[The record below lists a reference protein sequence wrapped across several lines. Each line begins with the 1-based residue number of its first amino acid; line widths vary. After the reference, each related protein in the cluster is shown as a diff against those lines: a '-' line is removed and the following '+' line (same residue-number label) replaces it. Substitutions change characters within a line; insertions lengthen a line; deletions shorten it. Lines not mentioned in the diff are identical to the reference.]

1 MKVLSQLYVQTV
13 SLEYQ
18 YKKIKSI
25 HDSYLAYL
33 TWEDM
38 HAVGQALLNINQPP
52 EVITFMRKCNSH
64 VITF

>member
-1 MKVLSQLYVQTV
+1 MNVPNLFCVQAF

-18 YKKIKSI
+18 EKKIKSV
-25 HDSYLAYL
+25 HNSYLAYL
-33 TWEDM
+33 TWEGM
-38 HAVGQALLNINQPP
+38 RAAGQELLNINQPP

>member
-1 MKVLSQLYVQTV
+1 MNVLSLLCVQAV

-18 YKKIKSI
+18 YKKIKST

-33 TWEDM
+33 TWEGM
-38 HAVGQALLNINQPP
+38 HAGGQALLNINQPP